1 MSSILDTL
9 LQEKRREVEAQRE
22 RLPLSTL
29 EREVASLPPPLNLSG
44 ALWGEE
50 IRLIAEVKRAS
61 PSKGPLNPNLDPVGM
76 AITYAQSGASAISV
90 LTDRHFQGSLDDLRR
105 VAEAVH
111 PLGVPVLR
119 KDFVLDPYQLYEARA
134 AGADGVL
141 LIVAALTQEGLTTL
155 LREAQGLWLQ
165 CLVEV
170 HTQGELERALA
181 AGAEI
186 IGINNRNLHTF
197 HTDLSVTERL
207 APCIPK
213 GKIVVSESGIATRQD
228 VVRVRKA
235 GVHAVLVGEA
245 LVTSPDPGGKIRE
258 LLGTAHGR

>member
-1 MSSILDTL
+1 MPSILDAIL
-9 LQEKRREVEAQRE
+9 HEKRKEVDAQQE
-22 RLPLSTL
+22 RLPLASL
-29 EREVASLPPPLNLSG
+29 ERQVATLPPPLNLSG
-44 ALWGEE
+44 ALWGEG

-61 PSKGPLNPNLDPVGM
+61 PSKGPLNPNLDPHSM
-76 AITYAQSGASAISV
+76 ALLYARSGASAISV
-90 LTDRHFQGSLDDLRR
+90 LTDHHFQGSLDDLRL

-119 KDFVLDPYQLYEARA
+119 KDFILDPYQLYEARA

-141 LIVAALTQEGLTTL
+141 LIVAALSQEGLTTL
-155 LREAQGLWLQ
+155 LREARGLWLQ

-170 HTQGELERALA
+170 HTEGELERALL

-197 HTDLSVTERL
+197 HTDLAVTERL
-207 APCIPK
+207 APRIPR
-213 GKIVVSESGIATRQD
+213 GKVVVSESGIATRKD

-235 GVHAVLVGEA
+235 GAHAVLVGEA
-245 LVTSPDPGGKIRE
+245 LVTSPDPAAKLRE
-258 LLGTAHGR
+258 LVGDLRG